1 MVFSSTVFLFLFL
14 PITLLLYF
22 NPLCKKRE
30 YRNIVLLIMSLGFY
44 GWGEPVFIFL
54 MLLSIVVN
62 WFLALQIDKNAENI
76 KMQKHI
82 VRFAVFYNLG
92 ILFIFKYL
100 TFVLQ
105 NIGLLIHDQGIV
117 INIALPIGISFFT
130 FQILSYVLD
139 VYYGNAKVQKNVLNV
154 ALYIAMFPQLVAG
167 PIVRYSVVAE
177 EIQSREESAQDFT
190 DGFTRFVFGL
200 GKKVLIANYL
210 AMMVDNIF
218 LMENRS
224 VATLWLGCIGYALQI
239 YFDFSGYSD
248 MAIGL
253 GRVFGFTF
261 NENFNYPY
269 ISKSIPEFWR
279 RWHISV
285 SEWFRDY
292 LFYPVIRSNW
302 CIRLSNWSKKKFSKD
317 VAKLIPTLVATMIVW
332 TATGIWHG
340 ANWTYILWGVYYG
353 VLISLSH
360 IVKKPMKKWNK
371 EHAFTGSK
379 WFDIFR
385 IVRTM
390 FLVCIGYVLFRAD
403 SVNYAW
409 SYLKGMFGIGV
420 TQGIDDVF
428 IEYIGNAKY
437 VLIAAL
443 IFSVPIIPW
452 LKENKKVPGMI
463 KNVFVSIATIVVFAL
478 AVLVSIKSTYNPFIY
493 FNF

>member
-62 WFLALQIDKNAENI
+62 LFLALQVDKNSEV
-76 KMQKHI
+76 KVQKRI
-82 VRFAVFYNLG
+82 VGVAVFYNLG

-105 NIGLLIHDQGIV
+105 NIGLLIHNQEIV

-154 ALYIAMFPQLVAG
+154 ALYISMFPQLVAG

-177 EIQSREESAQDFT
+177 EIQSRKENAQDFT

-218 LMENRS
+218 IMENRS

-253 GRVFGFTF
+253 GKVFGFTF

-292 LFYPVIRSNW
+292 LFYPIIRSDW

-332 TATGIWHG
+332 AATGIWHG

-371 EHAFTGSK
+371 EHAFTNSK
-379 WFDIFR
+379 WFELFR
-385 IVRTM
+385 IIRTM

-403 SVNYAW
+403 SVSYAW

-428 IEYIGNAKY
+428 MEYMSNAKY
-437 VLIAAL
+437 VLTAAF
-443 IFSVPIIPW
+443 IFSLPVIPW
-452 LKENKKVPGMI
+452 LKENKKIPTMI
-463 KNVFVSIATIVVFAL
+463 KEAGVNIALIVVFIL
-478 AVLVSIKSTYNPFIY
+478 SILVSIKSTYNPFIY

>member
-62 WFLALQIDKNAENI
+62 WFLALRVDKNSEV
-76 KMQKHI
+76 KVQKRI
-82 VRFAVFYNLG
+82 VKVAVFYNLG

-105 NIGLLIHDQGIV
+105 NIGLLIHNQEIV
-117 INIALPIGISFFT
+117 VNIALPIGISFFT

-139 VYYGNAKVQKNVLNV
+139 VYYGNAKVQKNVSNV

-177 EIQSREESAQDFT
+177 EIQSRKENAQDFT

-200 GKKVLIANYL
+200 GKKVMIANYL

-253 GRVFGFTF
+253 GKVFGFTF

-292 LFYPVIRSNW
+292 LFYPIIRSDW
-302 CIRLSNWSKKKFSKD
+302 CIRLSNWSKKKFPKD
-317 VAKLIPTLVATMIVW
+317 VAKLVPTLVATMIVW

-371 EHAFTGSK
+371 EHAFTNSK
-379 WFDIFR
+379 WFELFR
-385 IVRTM
+385 IIRTM

-403 SVNYAW
+403 SVSHAW

-428 IEYIGNAKY
+428 MEYMSNAKY
-437 VLIAAL
+437 VLAAAF
-443 IFSVPIIPW
+443 IFSLPVIPW
-452 LKENKKVPGMI
+452 IKENKKIPTLI
-463 KNVFVSIATIVVFAL
+463 KGAGVNIALVVVFIL
-478 AVLVSIKSTYNPFIY
+478 SILISIKSTYNPFIY

>member
-54 MLLSIVVN
+54 MLLSIIVN
-62 WFLALQIDKNAENI
+62 WFLALQVDKNSEV
-76 KMQKHI
+76 KMQKRI

-105 NIGLLIHDQGIV
+105 NIGLLIHDQSIV
-117 INIALPIGISFFT
+117 VNISLPIGISFFT

-177 EIQSREESAQDFT
+177 EIQSRKENAQDFT

-292 LFYPVIRSNW
+292 LFYPIIRSDW

-317 VAKLIPTLVATMIVW
+317 IAKLIPTLVATMIVW

-371 EHAFTGSK
+371 EHMFTNSK
-379 WFDIFR
+379 CFDFFR
-385 IVRTM
+385 VIRTM

-403 SVNYAW
+403 SVSYAW
-409 SYLKGMFGIGV
+409 DYLKGMFGIGV
-420 TQGIDDVF
+420 TYGIDDVF
-428 IEYIGNAKY
+428 IEYMKNAKY
-437 VLIAAL
+437 VLIVAL
-443 IFSVPIIPW
+443 IFSVPIVPW
-452 LKENKKVPGMI
+452 LKENKKVPELI
-463 KNVFVSIATIVVFAL
+463 KSVCLNIAIVVIFAL
-478 AVLVSIKSTYNPFIY
+478 SILVSIKSTYNPFIY

>member
-14 PITLLLYF
+14 PITLILYF
-22 NPLCKKRE
+22 NPLCKSRE
-30 YRNIVLLIMSLGFY
+30 YKNIVLLLMSLGFY
-44 GWGEPVFIFL
+44 AWGEPVFIFI
-54 MLLSIVVN
+54 MLISILINWLLALKVDRMQTQEQKRHIVV
-62 WFLALQIDKNAENI
+62 W
-76 KMQKHI
+76 
-82 VRFAVFYNLG
+82 AVVYNLG
-92 ILFIFKYL
+92 LLFIFKYL
-100 TFVLQ
+100 TFVLK
-105 NIGLLIHDQGIV
+105 NIGLLIHRDGIV
-117 INIALPIGISFFT
+117 LQIALPIGISFFT

-139 VYYGNAKVQKNVLNV
+139 VYYGNAKVQKKLLNV
-154 ALYIAMFPQLVAG
+154 ALYISMFPQLVAG
-167 PIVRYSVVAE
+167 PIVRYSIVAE
-177 EIQSREESAQDFT
+177 EIEHREETSESFT
-190 DGFTRFVFGL
+190 AGMTRFIVGL

-210 AMMVDNIF
+210 AMMADNIF
-218 LMENRS
+218 LMEEHS

-253 GRVFGFTF
+253 GKVFGFTF

-302 CIRLSNWSKKKFSKD
+302 CLRLSAWSKKKFSKD

-340 ANWTYILWGVYYG
+340 ADWTYILWGIYYG
-353 VLISLSH
+353 ILISLST

-371 EHAFTGSK
+371 AHPFTEKK
-379 WFDIFR
+379 WFDIVR
-385 IVRTM
+385 VIRTM

-403 SVNYAW
+403 NVGQAGT
-409 SYLKGMFGIGV
+409 YLAGMFGVGTIGV
-420 TQGIDDVF
+420 VDEVF
-428 IEYIGNAKY
+428 IEYISNAKY
-437 VLIAAL
+437 VLLAA
-443 IFSVPIIPW
+443 IFFSVPVIPW
-452 LKENKKVPGMI
+452 VKDNNKIPDSVKFIV
-463 KNVFVSIATIVVFAL
+463 KNVGLIVIFVLSL
-478 AVLVSIKSTYNPFIY
+478 LVSIKSTYNPFIY